1 MIGFVPEKGRTG
13 HRGFDDIII
22 ENKGQ
27 KIKRLGGSS
36 RAVRASELSR
46 QADVDVRYE
55 HGTTRTRGNGRS
67 LGPGGQGTAVCSDN

>member
-13 HRGFDDIII
+13 HRGFDDIIL

-36 RAVRASELSR
+36 RAVRASE
-46 QADVDVRYE
+46 
-55 HGTTRTRGNGRS
+55 
-67 LGPGGQGTAVCSDN
+67 